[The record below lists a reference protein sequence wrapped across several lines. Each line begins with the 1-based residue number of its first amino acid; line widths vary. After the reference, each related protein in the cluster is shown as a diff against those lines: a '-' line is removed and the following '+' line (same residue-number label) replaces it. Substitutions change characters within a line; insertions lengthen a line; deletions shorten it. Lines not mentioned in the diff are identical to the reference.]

1 MAFIT
6 LIHLNWTVRV
16 DALAVFISV
25 LIILFSLRLVEEEF
39 EYKKLIVLSI
49 LVAVSTFT
57 KQDGIQFALIIPVAF
72 VLVRRIKQGIMMFTF
87 CTLSIA
93 GLWFISSIIWGDN
106 FYASVIGGVSNPTSI
121 SNAFDVVN
129 RYFQLY
135 SILPIVLISLSIWGV
150 FKFET
155 IHDQFLS
162 FLVIG
167 LFCFASVTS
176 LKLGAWV
183 NYFTLFN
190 LAGVLLLSSG
200 LKFIRNFNFAIIVLI
215 CFIVYFFSGHIFH
228 YLTPEFTLNK
238 TELNEKQKLS
248 SVIRKKIPNGYYIY
262 TNDDILELYLY
273 DKTIFPNQVF
283 YNGMCTYKHEIT
295 KNIIEKTIVL
305 KTNRKN
311 DYVETDLLKLKYKKS
326 KEIIIKG
333 NTFLFI
339 GSTKYSKNFEYF
351 VEGVREYLNVHNKN

>member
-16 DALAVFISV
+16 DALSVFISV
-25 LIILFSLRLVEEEF
+25 VIILFSLRLVEEDF
-39 EYKKLIVLSI
+39 DYKKLIILSI
-49 LVAVSTFT
+49 LVALSTFT

-72 VLVRRIKQGIMMFTF
+72 VLVRRIKQGLMMFTF
-87 CTLSIA
+87 CFLSIA
-93 GLWFISSIIWGDN
+93 GFWFISYIIWGDD

-135 SILPIVLISLSIWGV
+135 GVLPIVIISLSIWGV

-155 IHDQFLS
+155 IQDQFLS

-200 LKFIRNFNFAIIVLI
+200 LKFIRNFNFAIVALI

-228 YLTPEFTLNK
+228 YLTPEFTLSK

-248 SVIRKKIPNGYYIY
+248 SVIRKKIPKGYYIY

-283 YNGMCTYKHEIT
+283 YNGMCTYEHDIKDLN
-295 KNIIEKTIVL
+295 KIVL
-305 KTNRKN
+305 LKN
-311 DYVETDLLKLKYKKS
+311 SKDLDYVESRLLKVILEDMNELKLDKGYSIYITKK
-326 KEIIIKG
+326 
-333 NTFLFI
+333 
-339 GSTKYSKNFEYF
+339 Y
-351 VEGVREYLNVHNKN
+351 